1 MTWKGKFSPWMSTSK
16 WKDKKKSDKKVI
28 VKSEV
33 EVKKGGPMS
42 D

>member
-1 MTWKGKFSPWMSTSK
+1 MSTSK